1 MVDEMSITGDDGH
14 HMIELVVHLGAEG
27 GK

>member
-14 HMIELVVHLGAEG
+14 HTIELMVHLGAEG

>member
-1 MVDEMSITGDDGH
+1 MSLTGDDGH
-14 HMIELVVHLGAEG
+14 HTIELVVHLGAEG

>member
-1 MVDEMSITGDDGH
+1 MSISGDDGH
-14 HMIELVVHLGAEG
+14 HTIELVVHLGAEG

>member
-1 MVDEMSITGDDGH
+1 MNITGDEGH
-14 HMIELVVHLGAEG
+14 HTVELVVHLGAEG